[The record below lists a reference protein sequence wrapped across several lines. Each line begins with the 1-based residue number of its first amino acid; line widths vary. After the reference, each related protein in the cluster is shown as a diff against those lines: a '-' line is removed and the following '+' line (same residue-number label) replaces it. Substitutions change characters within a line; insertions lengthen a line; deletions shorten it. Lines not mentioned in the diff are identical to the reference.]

1 MAAIV
6 PLMMVLVFDPDSAAD
21 LKTLR
26 GDPWNQFY
34 AQARVPL
41 SIVFL
46 PLFILLL
53 CTLLPQIEYRN
64 NTWKQVLTSPQ
75 PLGYI
80 FFAKFLIVQLLILVF
95 LLAYAL
101 LMGISGFVVNAL
113 YPAFEFQQYSLDG
126 QKLLIILGQT
136 YISVLAL
143 SALLFWLGMRFKSFI
158 IPIASGI
165 ILWFA
170 TTLLLFE
177 FHWNYIT
184 NFPFAFPLL
193 LPFPSYASLV
203 TFILGS
209 SLAYAVVFLVL
220 GFIDFSRRKVKE

>member
-1 MAAIV
+1 
-6 PLMMVLVFDPDSAAD
+6 
-21 LKTLR
+21 
-26 GDPWNQFY
+26 
-34 AQARVPL
+34 
-41 SIVFL
+41 
-46 PLFILLL
+46 
-53 CTLLPQIEYRN
+53 
-64 NTWKQVLTSPQ
+64 
-75 PLGYI
+75 
-80 FFAKFLIVQLLILVF
+80 
-95 LLAYAL
+95 
-101 LMGISGFVVNAL
+101 MGISGLVVNAL
-113 YPAFEFQQYSLDG
+113 YPAFNFQQYSLDG
-126 QKLLIILGQT
+126 QKLLIILSQT

-193 LPFPSYASLV
+193 LPFPPYASLV
-203 TFILGS
+203 PFILGS